1 MKVLVTGR
9 AIPQQPDRCTGQQL
23 AQGFREAGHECVFY
37 GCFYGQP
44 YRFLGAKEAQGE
56 DFDLVVVTEMN
67 DGMPGYESLF
77 NYFRL
82 KDVPRV
88 YWDFDV
94 SYHPQVSYARAGAIE
109 YDGYLVG
116 NRYFLGEEEFG
127 RFGKPVLHLP
137 YACSPT
143 IHRRKPD
150 IRRNY
155 VLGFIGSLTDERKRL
170 IEIATKTAYN
180 TALIHHA
187 DGVFGDALVDTTNSY
202 RVMFHNNQD
211 ACKGLVPGRPWETT
225 ACGTTLLM
233 DRTSY
238 EDFIQFLPED
248 LHDYLYVYDNDTDIR
263 SFVSRQTGW
272 EATHAIL
279 DLESEQLMNYVHRN
293 HSYKNRA
300 ERIVEWTTEQGIL
313 TSSPR

>member
-23 AQGFREAGHECVFY
+23 AEGFREAGHECVFY

-56 DFDLVVVTEMN
+56 NFDLVVVTEMN

-77 NYFRL
+77 GYFRL
-82 KDVPRV
+82 KDVPRL
-88 YWDFDV
+88 YWDYDV
-94 SYHPQVSYARAGAIE
+94 SYHPDVSYRRASMIA

-116 NRYFLGEEEFG
+116 NRYFCGIDGFG

-137 YACSPT
+137 YACSPK
-143 IHRRKPD
+143 IHRRIRD
-150 IRRNY
+150 IDRNY
-155 VLGFIGSLTDERKRL
+155 VLGFVGSLTEERKRL
-170 IEIATKTAYN
+170 LELARNAAFN
-180 TALIHHA
+180 SASIHHA
-187 DGVFGDALVDTTNSY
+187 EGVFGDDLVRQTNAY

-238 EDFIQFLPED
+238 EDFVQFLPESF
-248 LHDYLYVYDNDTDIR
+248 HGCLYVYDNDNDIR
-263 SFVSRQTGW
+263 KFLSEHGVAWR
-272 EATHAIL
+272 AKPAIM
-279 DLESEQLMNYVHRN
+279 DLESESLMNYVHRH

-300 ERIVEWTTEQGIL
+300 ERIIEWSREQGIL
-313 TSSPR
+313 S